1 MSVPAQPTVLVVDD
15 DDDLRA
21 IVEHRLRREGW
32 TVLTA
37 ADGQAG
43 LDLARSEHPQVCV
56 LDVMMPRLSGHDV
69 LRALRADDDMRDI
82 KVILLTARSREADL
96 NTGFALGAED
106 YLTKPFSPSELT
118 ARVRSLLTRTAAG
131 R

>member
-1 MSVPAQPTVLVVDD
+1 MPAEPTVLVVDD

-96 NTGFALGAED
+96 NTGFALGADD

-118 ARVRSLLTRTAAG
+118 TRVRSLLTRTAAG